1 MAYPIHDEASD
12 THRAV
17 RNTRVSARE
26 AMQFV
31 RIRSPAPIADSAAPD
46 HLADAPGDTPYV
58 FHEF

>member
-1 MAYPIHDEASD
+1 
-12 THRAV
+12 
-17 RNTRVSARE
+17 
-26 AMQFV
+26 V